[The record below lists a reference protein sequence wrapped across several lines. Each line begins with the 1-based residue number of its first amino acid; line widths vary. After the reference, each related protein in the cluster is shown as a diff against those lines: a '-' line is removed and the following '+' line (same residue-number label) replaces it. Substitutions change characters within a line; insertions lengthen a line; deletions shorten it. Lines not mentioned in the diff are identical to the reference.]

1 MSGPT
6 LIETPVSW
14 NATSSTHAHQ
24 AVQLGA
30 TVDTYMSDRDDN
42 ESKPSF
48 LANNLFQY
56 ATGASTPFTSVSS
69 STNDTF
75 DSKGTDFQDIGRYI
89 ALGCLHIYQPVH
101 HPIQLTQRSSPGA
114 DWIELMFHG
123 LPDEIKLV
131 IGNEASRLLEAHW
144 IRLFL
149 RRIPSNTQPIR
160 GLVRVYLLPE
170 DWGHRTID
178 RNSKSLKT
186 DLRKLL
192 HEVDVSQSTW
202 GGDPIEGAIRRFD
215 PWANA
220 EPVSLYYLFNKLPS
234 PAPNPAQVKNRYART
249 AMHDLLSSATVSEWN
264 DDGEQALTGLK
275 TRLYPYQARSASLML
290 QREASPQL
298 QLDPRLEVRQS
309 PDGRTFFFCARDV
322 SFLQEPRY
330 YETNRGGILAE
341 TMGLGKTVICLAVI
355 LATKNHL
362 PQIPAAYQP
371 PPPVRRRTG
380 TLVDM
385 AASVLGRYS
394 IPAKARLE
402 WKEQDEKIDT
412 TIFKEA
418 LDRNLPFYE
427 IPRDLP
433 RMNRSTII
441 PPPRQVVISTATIIV
456 VPRNLLHQW
465 QSEIQKHVLQGGLR
479 VLVVDSVPKRG
490 SKANLLHYSDKTM
503 EFQSELPAPTEL
515 MKFDVVLFTR
525 NRFEQEIQDGKDEL
539 GRRAVSGVDRVCS
552 CPYIGATR
560 IPDCNCV
567 NSDKIYESPLKK
579 IHWLR
584 IIIDEGHSFS
594 SSVSNAVLVAKQ
606 IQAERR
612 WVVSGSK

>member
-6 LIETPVSW
+6 LVETHVSW
-14 NATSSTHAHQ
+14 NAASSTHAHQ
-24 AVQLGA
+24 ALQLGA
-30 TVDTYMSDRDDN
+30 TVDTHMSDRDDY
-42 ESKPSF
+42 ESKASF
-48 LANNLFQY
+48 LANSRLQY
-56 ATGASTPFTSVSS
+56 ATGTSTPLTSVSS

-75 DSKGTDFQDIGRYI
+75 DGKGTDFQDIGRYI
-89 ALGCLHIYQPVH
+89 ALGCLHVHQPL
-101 HPIQLTQRSSPGA
+101 QLAQTSSPGA
-114 DWIELMFHG
+114 DWIELIFHG
-123 LPDEIKLV
+123 LPDEIKLI
-131 IGNEASRLLEAHW
+131 IGNEASRLLEARW

-149 RRIPSNTQPIR
+149 RHLLSNTGSIH

-170 DWGHRTID
+170 DWGRRTID
-178 RNSKSLKT
+178 RNSQTLKT
-186 DLRKLL
+186 DVRKLL
-192 HEVDVSQSTW
+192 HEIDVSPSTW
-202 GGDPIEGAIRRFD
+202 DGDPMEGEISRFD
-215 PWANA
+215 PWASA

-249 AMHDLLSSATVSEWN
+249 AMHDLLNSATVSEWN

-298 QLDPRLEVRQS
+298 SLDPRLEVRTS
-309 PDGRTFFFCARDV
+309 PDGRTFFFGARDG

-341 TMGLGKTVICLAVI
+341 TMGLGKTIICLALI
-355 LATKNHL
+355 LATKSHL

-371 PPPVRRRTG
+371 PPPVRSQVG

-402 WKEQDEKIDT
+402 WKEQDERIDT

-418 LDRNLPFYE
+418 LDRNTPFYE
-427 IPRDLP
+427 IPPDPP
-433 RMNRSTII
+433 RMNRKTTI
-441 PPPRQVVISTATIIV
+441 PPPRQVVISSATMIV

-465 QSEIQKHVLQGGLR
+465 QSEMQKHVLQGGLK

-490 SKANLLHYSDKTM
+490 SKAKPLPYSDETM

-515 MKFDVVLFTR
+515 IKFDVVLFTR

-539 GRRAVSGVDRVCS
+539 GRRAASGVDRVCS
-552 CPYIGATR
+552 CPYIKATR
-560 IPDCNCV
+560 IPDCNCI
-567 NSDKIYESPLKK
+567 NSDKTYESPLKK